1 VKGLNG
7 MSDSYQRPDVQAVAE
22 LERLAALVVDEAGLW
37 RRRCLRAEQELQEL
51 RARGGVLADTELH
64 RSRDRV
70 AELEQENAELRQRI
84 VQAKERVTALGARL
98 AFLEQG
104 SEVA

>member
-1 VKGLNG
+1 
-7 MSDSYQRPDVQAVAE
+7 MSDTYQRPDMQALGE
-22 LERLAALVVDEAGLW
+22 LERLAALVVDETAQW
-37 RRRCLRAEQELQEL
+37 RRRCLRAEQELQEM
-51 RARGGVLADTELH
+51 RARGGVLTDSELH

-70 AELEQENAELRQRI
+70 AELEQENADLRQRI
-84 VQAKERVTALGARL
+84 VLAKERVTALGARL

>member
-1 VKGLNG
+1 
-7 MSDSYQRPDVQAVAE
+7 MSDTYQRPDVQALGE
-22 LERLAALVVDEAGLW
+22 LERLAALVVDETGQW
-37 RRRCLRAEQELQEL
+37 RRRCLRAEQELQEM
-51 RARGGVLADTELH
+51 RARGGVLTDTELH

-70 AELEQENAELRQRI
+70 AELEQENADLRQRI
-84 VQAKERVTALGARL
+84 VLAKERVTALGARL